1 MENSNSA
8 DLPMLRV
15 ESLTKRYGAA
25 TVLDGLSL
33 SVNRGTVVA
42 VLGENGSG
50 KSTLLRIAATLTK
63 PTSGAVS
70 IMETDAVSNAAE
82 ARRFIGAVMHSPML
96 YSDLTVRENLSLFAT
111 LCQLDEAER
120 IVDEVASRLRL
131 IPRLDERVRKLSH
144 GYRKRVSIAR
154 SILHSPALL
163 LLDEPETGIDAAS
176 LDDLNDIIA
185 EWRRSNRAVLIATHN
200 PDLVANSADIIYRI
214 SDGRLETA
222 A

>member
-1 MENSNSA
+1 
-8 DLPMLRV
+8 MLRV

-96 YSDLTVRENLSLFAT
+96 YSDLTVRENLTLFAT
-111 LCQLDEAER
+111 LCQLDEAEKL
-120 IVDEVASRLRL
+120 VDEVASRLRL

-154 SILHSPALL
+154 AQSLHSPALL

-185 EWRRSNRAVLIATHN
+185 EWRGMQPCGIDRDAQSRPRCQLCRHHLSDQRWSIGNCRLIG
-200 PDLVANSADIIYRI
+200 I
-214 SDGRLETA
+214 SD
-222 A
+222 